1 MLKAI
6 RISSSIL
13 RNFSSVQQLVAQP
26 KKLQKKIT
34 VSRSIRWLHKDVK
47 VGKKKG
53 QTILS
58 EEDIEILSHRSMSST
73 LGNSSL
79 DSLQNFCTAFINRLG
94 PETFQTFISKHE
106 FTVTKLAYLPHYK
119 AYLKSCFKFF
129 KNDAH
134 LLRLMSFCDFRQLN
148 SDTIPK
154 LVGEETFDNEHK
166 IEHQSY
172 YYLKMMPKPQ
182 WVFDDYL
189 NICKVSMVAG
199 NNLFPKYLSDSD
211 IPETDME
218 NKPAPVSFLRKTQDK
233 KPVIDRI
240 ITFTQTSS
248 QVNPKTNWIY
258 IQVDMAKDEMLNK
271 KNIEKTLEK
280 IGIKSIRDM
289 KLFHNEP
296 VEKQD
301 DLLDIDNT
309 LKNIDISL
317 CKEMDVNKVS
327 ELAKSSRSSVL
338 KLAAN
343 EDEVLTGELSTNS
356 SEHDRDTKRFNDM
369 IKFASRQAPKSKAYG
384 FVELDSH
391 DCKEQSLREVFRLF
405 GIEMEKALLVL
416 ENADIKRT
424 LRVSNLPWNLDPS
437 YFVNWLNEVSRKANL
452 NMQFNLDPQFKGFL
466 SDASYVFI
474 TANSFTE
481 ALKLFE
487 AINTYDYKGR
497 KVFAEFR
504 RGCGRYI
511 SGTLNEDYYSAARE
525 EREKAHIDR
534 RTKLKEAW
542 VKRHSSD

>member
-26 KKLQKKIT
+26 KKLQKKLN
-34 VSRSIRWLHKDVK
+34 VSKSIRWLHKDVK

-53 QTILS
+53 QAFLT
-58 EEDIEILSHRSMSST
+58 EEDLEILAHKSVSST

-94 PETFQTFISKHE
+94 PESFQTFISKHE
-106 FTVTKLAYLPHYK
+106 FTVTKLTYLPHYK

-129 KNDAH
+129 KNDIH
-134 LLRLMSFCDFRQLN
+134 LLKLMSFCNFRQLN

-154 LVGEETFDNEHK
+154 LIGEDTFDNEHK
-166 IEHQSY
+166 IEHQSH

-189 NICKVSMVAG
+189 NTCKVSMMAG

-211 IPETDME
+211 IPETDID
-218 NKPAPVSFLRKTQDK
+218 NKPLPVSFTRKTQNK

-240 ITFTQTSS
+240 ITFMQTAS
-248 QVNPKTNWIY
+248 QENTNSNWIY

-271 KNIEKTLEK
+271 KNIEKTLER
-280 IGIKSIRDM
+280 IGITSIKDM
-289 KLFHNEP
+289 KLFHNKP
-296 VEKQD
+296 GGKHD
-301 DLLDIDNT
+301 DILDIDNT
-309 LKNIDISL
+309 LNKIDISL

-327 ELAKSSRSSVL
+327 ELAKNSRSSVL

-356 SEHDRDTKRFNDM
+356 SELDRDTKRFNDM

-384 FVELDSH
+384 FVELDNH
-391 DCKEQSLREVFRLF
+391 THKEQSLKEVFRLF

-416 ENADIKRT
+416 EDADIKKT

-437 YFVNWLNEVSRKANL
+437 AFVNWLNEVSRKANL
-452 NMQFNLDPQFKGFL
+452 NMKFNFDPQFKGFL
-466 SDASYVFI
+466 SDASYVFV

-487 AINTYDYKGR
+487 AINTYDYNGR

-511 SGTLNEDYYSAARE
+511 SGNLNEDYYSAASE

-542 VKRHSSD
+542 VKRHSSE